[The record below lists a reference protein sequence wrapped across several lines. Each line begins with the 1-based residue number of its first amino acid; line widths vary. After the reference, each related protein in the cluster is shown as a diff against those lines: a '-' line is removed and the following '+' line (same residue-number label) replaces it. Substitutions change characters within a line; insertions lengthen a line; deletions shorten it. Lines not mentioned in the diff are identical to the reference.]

1 VGLGLGLLAI
11 VLSGSG
17 SQTLS
22 EEFQAGETK
31 SLLGHEIT
39 YRGQDFAE
47 DGKGKAYVYEVDGQ
61 EVRAHT
67 KLHSNGSDAAR
78 EPAIYKS
85 LTGDIYIAPTP
96 PQETGVEEL
105 TLKKKQIALAG
116 EEAYLL
122 EDVEAEEE
130 PGGRLRL
137 TAEISVTDGAV
148 VDTIRPVIEVSRNR
162 TGNSQPVSVLEGKKR
177 VRLTGMTEDYKK
189 VRLEILPSLEEAEK
203 VSVTASVSTKPYI
216 WLLWLA
222 CTAVTCGCLL
232 AAKK

>member
-1 VGLGLGLLAI
+1 M
-11 VLSGSG
+11 
-17 SQTLS
+17 
-22 EEFQAGETK
+22 
-31 SLLGHEIT
+31 
-39 YRGQDFAE
+39 
-47 DGKGKAYVYEVDGQ
+47 YEVDGQ
-61 EVRAHT
+61 EVRALT
-67 KLHSNGSDAAR
+67 KLHANGSDAAR
-78 EPAIYKS
+78 EPAICRA

-96 PQETGVEEL
+96 PKETGVEEL

-130 PGGRLRL
+130 PGGRLKL
-137 TAEISVTDGAV
+137 TAEISVTNGDV
-148 VDTIRPVIEVSRNR
+148 VETIRPVIEVSQNR

-189 VRLEILPSLEEAEK
+189 VRLEILPSLAEAEK

-222 CTAVTCGCLL
+222 CTAVTGGCLL
-232 AAKK
+232 AVKRGGSDSVKALDIGKIK